1 MSFIKR
7 YLGLVSFLAL
17 SACSTLDA
25 TIQLGGSLN
34 VFSTNQSFDITD
46 LPDDWVTRGKIS
58 KRAVSATSALGS
70 TTVSVVSTHKPYLF
84 ARRVQASLL
93 ATPYLSWRWKILS
106 GSQGNQPIR
115 IVIGF
120 SEGGASPIE
129 RSTFTQLFPGSAL
142 PRHDRVLSLL
152 WAPSALMRGNLK
164 PIVVSGKSKKLEA
177 HYAVRGGAE
186 NVGFWWPETV
196 DLASLYKLS
205 WPTDT
210 QSSVQVRFIG
220 VTSATS
226 KSSMTTLLS
235 DLRLSR

>member
-1 MSFIKR
+1 MSLIKR
-7 YLGLVSFLAL
+7 YLGLVGLLAL
-17 SACSTLDA
+17 FACSATDA

-34 VFSTNQSFDITD
+34 VFSTNKAFVITD

-70 TTVSVVSTHKPYLF
+70 TTVSVTSAPKPYLF
-84 ARRVQASLL
+84 ARRIQASLL
-93 ATPYLSWRWKILS
+93 ATPYLSWRWKLQS
-106 GSQGNQPIR
+106 GSQGNHPIR

-120 SEGGASPIE
+120 SEGGAAPIE

-142 PRHDRVLSLL
+142 PRHDRVLTLL
-152 WAPSALMRGNLK
+152 WAPSALMRGNLE
-164 PIVVSGKSKKLEA
+164 PIAVSGKSKKLEA

-186 NVGFWWPETV
+186 NIGFWWPETV
-196 DLASLYKLS
+196 DLASLYKSS

-220 VTSATS
+220 VTSAAS
-226 KSSMTTLLS
+226 KFRMTAFFS